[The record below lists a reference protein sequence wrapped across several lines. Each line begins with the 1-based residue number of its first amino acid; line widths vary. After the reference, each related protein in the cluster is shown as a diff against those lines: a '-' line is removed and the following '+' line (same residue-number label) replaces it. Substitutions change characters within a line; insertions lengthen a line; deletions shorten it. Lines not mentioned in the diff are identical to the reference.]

1 MQIKALQF
9 KKEDKTE
16 VAIYVYFCE
25 GMSDREWRIDDIRYM
40 EFRKRNWISLSKS
53 FADSYDYRRLSMYD
67 RKIYELKKYIDFV
80 GADRLKEAIMNAWE
94 QLKPDVENM
103 FSDISKTG

>member
-16 VAIYVYFCE
+16 VAIYVCLCDN
-25 GMSDREWRIDDIRYM
+25 MSDREWRIDDIRYR
-40 EFRKRNWISLSKS
+40 EFRKRNWVSLRKS
-53 FADSYDYRRLSMYD
+53 FIDSCDYRRLSMHD
-67 RKIYELKKYIDFV
+67 RKIYESKKYIDFV
-80 GADRLKEAIMNAWE
+80 GADRLREAIMNAWK

-103 FSDISKTG
+103 FLM